1 MTGRFNSVLPGCR
14 SELRSKVQEGSFRSQ
29 KTCFWGAWFMF
40 SVWAHALVACS
51 QIFSHHILWK
61 CEKYHS
67 AISIIR
73 AECTVWKDTLETLKT
88 ICFKQRGSCA
98 LLKRD
103 GDQPFTDERCHS
115 FFYWSTCRRKWT
127 FTVFL
132 FLLIPWI
139 ALFPALFLTLGS
151 SALQVNY
158 FLWFGYFCI
167 LRWVFFFALLLFS
180 S

>member
-1 MTGRFNSVLPGCR
+1 MQIRIAIKG
-14 SELRSKVQEGSFRSQ
+14 LRRKFQ
-29 KTCFWGAWFMF
+29 KPKNLFLRRLVYVFCM
-40 SVWAHALVACS
+40 SSCIVACS

-88 ICFKQRGSCA
+88 ICFKQRGSCV
-98 LLKRD
+98 LLKCD

-115 FFYWSTCRRKWT
+115 FFYWSTFRRKWT

-167 LRWVFFFALLLFS
+167 LRCFFFFALLLFS